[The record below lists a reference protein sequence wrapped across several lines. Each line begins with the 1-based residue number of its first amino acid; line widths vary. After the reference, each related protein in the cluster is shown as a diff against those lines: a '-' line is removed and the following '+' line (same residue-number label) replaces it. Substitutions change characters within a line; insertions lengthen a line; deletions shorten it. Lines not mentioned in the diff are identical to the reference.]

1 MASKCTHI
9 SSTLLC
15 HSHSSTPEK
24 WCCFARTMLIL
35 SLQALITFL
44 LLCFITAAILWRTKC
59 TRSSRLP
66 LPPGPKPLPIIGN
79 LLDMPK
85 DNMVASL
92 HELNKQ
98 YGERIYPRLVPL
110 RDLRMSY
117 TGEVVYLD
125 VFGQPTIIIDSY
137 DAAIAILESRS
148 ANTSD
153 RPRFIMAE
161 L

>member
-1 MASKCTHI
+1 
-9 SSTLLC
+9 
-15 HSHSSTPEK
+15 
-24 WCCFARTMLIL
+24 MLTL
-35 SLQALITFL
+35 SLQDFKPFL
-44 LLCFITAAILWRTKC
+44 LLGVIAAVAVWVTKR

-85 DNMVASL
+85 ENMVVSMHQL
-92 HELNKQ
+92 CRQ
-98 YGERIYPRLVPL
+98 YGECFSLWRGLAEELMTLYIG
-110 RDLRMSY
+110 DI
-117 TGEVVYLD
+117 VYLD